1 MPRARGL
8 VVAVACAVGAV
19 LGLSGATLADATLA
33 ACGTAPAARPDGVA
47 QPGAVA
53 REVDAG
59 QPVSPE
65 RTVLVVEPA
74 PRPVGRPLLGLV
86 CASRPEA
93 AAAPAKHRF
102 TATATRHLPASAG
115 PLPPGVDNP
124 VTDRVLALVIGWA
137 MLALVGG
144 GLFAGRRERV
154 PADRGGSFDR
164 SGPPDRG
171 GRPDRGRAPVRGNRG
186 ARRRDG
192 GRGRGPRAGAPHS
205 GLPGLFGDD
214 WTLSEDRTLRDDWT
228 LSEDWRTDHRDRGGS
243 GDGPARP
250 VSGSRT

>member
-1 MPRARGL
+1 

-33 ACGTAPAARPDGVA
+33 ACGTAQAGETDKAGEAAHGVDKA
-47 QPGAVA
+47 GEAAPG
-53 REVDAG
+53 VDVG

-65 RTVLVVEPA
+65 RAVVITEPA
-74 PRPVGRPLLGLV
+74 ARPVGRPLLGLV
-86 CASRPEA
+86 CASRPDA

-124 VTDRVLALVIGWA
+124 VTDRVMALVIGWA

-154 PADRGGSFDR
+154 PAGRGGSA
-164 SGPPDRG
+164 
-171 GRPDRGRAPVRGNRG
+171 GRV

-214 WTLSEDRTLRDDWT
+214 WTLSDDRTLRDDWT
-228 LSEDWRTDHRDRGGS
+228 LSEDWRADRRGRDGS
-243 GDGPARP
+243 GDGTARP